1 MKMHAAK
8 TVDRSYCGRLN
19 TTLRITN
26 EKPDCEVCLHQIEQ
40 AAYEKN
46 IPVSRFFKSA
56 KNAPSVGVK
65 NRLFSTRLV
74 SLKKEVEQLKTA
86 RETLIAQNNE
96 KFDQGFVMG
105 LILLVRN
112 YAPLHEHA
120 FNILQEAGF
129 EYGDFSEM
137 NIDSADRDVLNKI
150 FSF

>member
-1 MKMHAAK
+1 
-8 TVDRSYCGRLN
+8 
-19 TTLRITN
+19 
-26 EKPDCEVCLHQIEQ
+26 
-40 AAYEKN
+40 
-46 IPVSRFFKSA
+46 
-56 KNAPSVGVK
+56 
-65 NRLFSTRLV
+65 
-74 SLKKEVEQLKTA
+74 
-86 RETLIAQNNE
+86 
-96 KFDQGFVMG
+96 MG